1 MFLTNKG
8 SDFNDG
14 TSTVKGMRSARSS
27 NGRPLIEA
35 QPGRERSA
43 EEARKLVLTTQ
54 HPAHLDRYLHRSES
68 SPFPPEYSFYLL
80 GDVRGKTVLDLGCGS
95 GEIPLVRHGANVIGI
110 DISPELVE
118 LAAKRLD
125 ATGTKATLKVGS
137 AYETGLQR
145 WIDRCHLL
153 YVTDSPSRH

>member
-1 MFLTNKG
+1 MDVHLSKRNL
-8 SDFNDG
+8 
-14 TSTVKGMRSARSS
+14 AE
-27 NGRPLIEA
+27 I
-35 QPGRERSA
+35 ERSA

-54 HPAHLDRYLHRSES
+54 QPAHLDRYLHRSES

-125 ATGTKATLKVGS
+125 ATGTEATLKVGS

>member
-1 MFLTNKG
+1 MDVHLSKRNL
-8 SDFNDG
+8 
-14 TSTVKGMRSARSS
+14 AE
-27 NGRPLIEA
+27 I
-35 QPGRERSA
+35 ERSA

-54 HPAHLDRYLHRSES
+54 QPAHLDRYLHRSES

-80 GDVRGKTVLDLGCGS
+80 GDVRGKTVLDLGCGM

-110 DISPELVE
+110 DSPELVE

-125 ATGTKATLKVGS
+125 ATGTEATLKVGS